1 MLAPDYRFPYTRF
14 WGRRFRARWTNDFF
28 EEYDMDS
35 KRRIN
40 PQNPA
45 RKIRG
50 RKQKKALLPR
60 TDLASPVSPASSGES
75 GDK

>member
-1 MLAPDYRFPYTRF
+1 
-14 WGRRFRARWTNDFF
+14 
-28 EEYDMDS
+28 MDG

-50 RKQKKALLPR
+50 RKQKKSLRQTPNLVVQSAPAQA
-60 TDLASPVSPASSGES
+60 ASSPASSDE
-75 GDK
+75 

>member
-1 MLAPDYRFPYTRF
+1 MRNETAK
-14 WGRRFRARWTNDFF
+14 
-28 EEYDMDS
+28 ESKMDG

-50 RKQKKALLPR
+50 RKQKKNVLLNS
-60 TDLASPVSPASSGES
+60 DAVAQSPSTPAAVPDSGA
-75 GDK
+75 K